1 MSQPSTS
8 KKSTCIRQG
17 VRQEDEEEIIHRRVQ
32 AETSV
37 KRRTTRA
44 SQREESDE
52 EFELEKQGY
61 KKKSNVK
68 RPIDQ
73 ERRGNQQ
80 KHRKRQCWIVCFK
93 LFMLINTY
101 LYMQIFKTTQ
111 IEKRKITSIKPL
123 LLLSNTVDYS
133 SPNNIE

>member
-1 MSQPSTS
+1 M
-8 KKSTCIRQG
+8 
-17 VRQEDEEEIIHRRVQ
+17 
-32 AETSV
+32 

-44 SQREESDE
+44 PQREESDE

-80 KHRKRQCWIVCFK
+80 KHRKRQCWIVCFYISI
-93 LFMLINTY
+93 LVYTNIQNHSNREEENYIN
-101 LYMQIFKTTQ
+101 QTTLTPFQ
-111 IEKRKITSIKPL
+111 
-123 LLLSNTVDYS
+123 YC
-133 SPNNIE
+133 